1 MDSWWERVA
10 ILFPHTEQLYST
22 SSDCGWAQKRR
33 REGEGGE
40 EEEGEK
46 KERRGRREE
55 GKSPNKGHHEIRTH
69 CKVKI
74 KQLLKVS
81 LLVLHQDHT
90 AVGVSRKCSGCAVG
104 VSRKCSGCFQE
115 VQ

>member
-1 MDSWWERVA
+1 MGG
-10 ILFPHTEQLYST
+10 Q
-22 SSDCGWAQKRR
+22 R
-33 REGEGGE
+33 REGGRGRGGE

-55 GKSPNKGHHEIRTH
+55 GKSLNKGHHEIRTH

-104 VSRKCSGCFQE
+104 VSRKCSRCIQE